1 MNVKA
6 LIAALG
12 LGLTLSANAA
22 IDPKLPEY
30 TKASGVSGNMSSV
43 GSDTLANLMTFWAE
57 DFKKVYPNVN
67 IQIQAAGSST
77 APPAMTEGTA
87 NLGPMSRKMKDAEI
101 EAFEKK
107 KGYKPT
113 AVPVAIDALAVF
125 VHKDNPIK
133 FLSMPVV
140 DAMFS
145 STRKCGFEK
154 GVNKWGDAGL
164 SGAWASR
171 DLQIYGR
178 NSVSG
183 TYGYFK
189 EHALCK
195 GDFKTNVNEQPGSAS
210 VVQSVSASLNG
221 VGYSGLGY
229 KTSTVRAVPLKG
241 DDGEIYEASVKN
253 ALSGKYPLARYLY
266 VYVNKA
272 PGKAL
277 PPLEAEL
284 LKLVLSKQ
292 GQSIVEKDGY
302 VPLPANQADKIRKML
317 KL

>member
-57 DFKKVYPNVN
+57 DFKKSYPNVN

-125 VHKDNPIK
+125 VLQFVRQRQTATGQHAKADLVKAGSIADPRHKFQPMHYVRHVQRHDQAVICGHHGL
-133 FLSMPVV
+133 LSWV
-140 DAMFS
+140 
-145 STRKCGFEK
+145 
-154 GVNKWGDAGL
+154 
-164 SGAWASR
+164 GA
-171 DLQIYGR
+171 
-178 NSVSG
+178 V
-183 TYGYFK
+183 
-189 EHALCK
+189 
-195 GDFKTNVNEQPGSAS
+195 
-210 VVQSVSASLNG
+210 
-221 VGYSGLGY
+221 
-229 KTSTVRAVPLKG
+229 
-241 DDGEIYEASVKN
+241 
-253 ALSGKYPLARYLY
+253 
-266 VYVNKA
+266 
-272 PGKAL
+272 
-277 PPLEAEL
+277 
-284 LKLVLSKQ
+284 
-292 GQSIVEKDGY
+292 
-302 VPLPANQADKIRKML
+302 
-317 KL
+317 